1 MQKDKC
7 ILLQYFN
14 SNGLEKTQM
23 SIKGDWLN
31 KQWYVLIME
40 HFIGEHSI
48 WFYGIIF
55 NILSR
60 KKSKIKESV
69 K

>member
-1 MQKDKC
+1 MQKGKC
-7 ILLQYFN
+7 ISLQYFN
-14 SNGLEKTQM
+14 SKGPETTQM
-23 SIKGDWLN
+23 SVKGDWLN

-55 NILSR
+55 NILLR

>member
-1 MQKDKC
+1 
-7 ILLQYFN
+7 
-14 SNGLEKTQM
+14 M

-55 NILSR
+55 NTLLR